1 MLLGCSTN
9 RSLNISALADVGS
22 AGLSRQAF
30 QGLIMKR
37 TLEYAVLGLQK
48 RVFLMANRAQSS
60 GRETANGKT
69 VGQW

>member
-1 MLLGCSTN
+1 MLLGCSK
-9 RSLNISALADVGS
+9 RWLNFSVLADVGS
-22 AGLSRQAF
+22 AGLPRQAF

-48 RVFLMANRAQSS
+48 RAFIMANRAQSS